1 MRFLTENYR
10 GLCFECWF
18 YVGQNSGNACWSESE
33 KNMKEEVRH
42 ENLERILNCP
52 SPGTSIGTLFNQI
65 QGLPWWLRWERS
77 RLQCRRLRFDPWVG
91 KISWR
96 RQWPPT
102 PVFLPGESHRQRS
115 LAGYILWGHKESD
128 MIEWLTHTHTHTHTV
143 SSYFCW
149 IVCKGS
155 LACVSYWVWVHFN
168 SVQQDFIL
176 LSKLRKQPLSGTCC
190 SHGKRKRIMS
200 WLLKL
205 LQGNVTSAHVSLV
218 KQVTQPGLNSV

>member
-1 MRFLTENYR
+1 MKTWRGFWIAPALELVLGPYLTRFR
-10 GLCFECWF
+10 GFPG
-18 YVGQNSGNACWSESE
+18 VSDGNEADC
-33 KNMKEEVRH
+33 NAGDLGLIPGLGR
-42 ENLERILNCP
+42 
-52 SPGTSIGTLFNQI
+52 SPGEGN
-65 QGLPWWLRWERS
+65 GLPLQYSCLENHTDRGAWQVTVCRVTKNQTWLS
-77 RLQCRRLRFDPWVG
+77 D
-91 KISWR
+91 
-96 RQWPPT
+96 
-102 PVFLPGESHRQRS
+102 SH
-115 LAGYILWGHKESD
+115 
-128 MIEWLTHTHTHTHTV
+128 THTHTHTHTV
-143 SSYFCW
+143 SIHFCW